1 MGAITL
7 QDIATALSFV
17 VALGGSIVAIVK
29 GVKSVLKKLL
39 DEQTKSLATRLDKI
53 DERLDKVD
61 SDNCKNYIVQALS
74 SAERG
79 VQLSTEERM
88 WLAEEF
94 EHYTASGG
102 NSYIKEW
109 HSRLQKDGKI

>member
-1 MGAITL
+1 MEQLTL
-7 QDIATALSFV
+7 EQIAKALAFV
-17 VALGGSIVAIVK
+17 VGIGGSILTILKAVK
-29 GVKSVLKKLL
+29 GMLKKLL

-79 VQLSTEERM
+79 VKLSTEERM
-88 WLAEEF
+88 RLSEEF
-94 EHYTASGG
+94 QHYTENGG
-102 NSYIKEW
+102 NSYIKDW
-109 HSRLQKDGKI
+109 HSRLHTDGKI

>member
-1 MGAITL
+1 MGELTL
-7 QDIATALSFV
+7 EQIGAALAFIV
-17 VALGGSIVAIVK
+17 GIGGSIGVILK
-29 GVKSVLKKLL
+29 GIGKMLKKLL
-39 DEQTKSLATRLDKI
+39 DEQTKSLVKRLDKI

-88 WLAEEF
+88 RLAEEF

>member
-1 MGAITL
+1 MEQLTL
-7 QDIATALSFV
+7 EQIAQALAFV
-17 VALGGSIVAIVK
+17 VGIGGSILTILKAVK
-29 GVKSVLKKLL
+29 GMLKKLL

-79 VQLSTEERM
+79 VKLSTEERM
-88 WLAEEF
+88 RLSEEF
-94 EHYTASGG
+94 QHYTENGG
-102 NSYIKEW
+102 NSYIKDW
-109 HSRLQKDGKI
+109 HSRLHTDGKI

>member
-1 MGAITL
+1 MGEWTL
-7 QDIATALSFV
+7 EQIGAAL
-17 VALGGSIVAIVK
+17 ALIVGIGGSILTILKAVK
-29 GVKSVLKKLL
+29 GMLKKLL
-39 DEQTKSLATRLDKI
+39 GEQTKSLATRLDKI

-61 SDNCKNYIVQALS
+61 SDNCKNYIVQTLS

-88 WLAEEF
+88 RLAEEF

-102 NSYIKEW
+102 NSYIKDW
-109 HSRLQKDGKI
+109 HNRLQKDGKI